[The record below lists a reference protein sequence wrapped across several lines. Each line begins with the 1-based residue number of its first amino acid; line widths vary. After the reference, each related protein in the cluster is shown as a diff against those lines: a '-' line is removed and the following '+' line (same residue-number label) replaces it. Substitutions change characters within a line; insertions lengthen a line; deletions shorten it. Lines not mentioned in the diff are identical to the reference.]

1 FTVGN
6 MFNSQRNNINGQ
18 YFSHSTELINHP
30 NHRTTINNTES
41 TPSTR
46 QNSTSTNQIARLVRR
61 LVNGNLSRS
70 NNSPSSRSQT
80 TRTQ

>member
-1 FTVGN
+1 MELQIDNHSRVERSSPINLFTVEN

-46 QNSTSTNQIARLVRR
+46 QNSTSTNQIARLVR
-61 LVNGNLSRS
+61 
-70 NNSPSSRSQT
+70 
-80 TRTQ
+80 